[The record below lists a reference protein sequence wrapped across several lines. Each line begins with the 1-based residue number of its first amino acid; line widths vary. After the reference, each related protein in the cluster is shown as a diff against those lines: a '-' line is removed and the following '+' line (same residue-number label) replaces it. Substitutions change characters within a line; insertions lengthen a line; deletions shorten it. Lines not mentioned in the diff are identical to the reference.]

1 MWTPVKNTSVRQ
13 VKWKL
18 AGFAGAELGQN
29 IMGSSELFFSTYSSV
44 WGTGDPASPWGAAWV
59 GLEARAPRCVDV
71 GGGRVQTI
79 EATKLW
85 VVFGPF

>member
-1 MWTPVKNTSVRQ
+1 
-13 VKWKL
+13 
-18 AGFAGAELGQN
+18 
-29 IMGSSELFFSTYSSV
+29 MGSSELFFSTYSSV

-71 GGGRVQTI
+71 GGGGRVQTI